1 MRKTQ
6 TLFLLTM
13 LFALSG
19 WLHAQLLQPFK
30 DDVESHADFAQNGLT
45 GWTSLDL
52 DGLNTAGPFQSFP
65 GKGGPLGFIVYNPSQ
80 TDPVN
85 TLPGYDPR
93 SGQKY
98 FASITSWDGPTNDWL
113 ISSEL
118 APHAGGTFSFY
129 AKSAA
134 DFAGLDRFKV
144 AYSTTGSTP
153 ADFTFVNA
161 TPTTTTLN
169 WLRYQFTIP
178 SNAKYIAINCV
189 STAFMMLVDDIE
201 FTPTVLATAPNTI
214 TNFSSQTQ
222 MNSGFQAVFN
232 WTNPTIDN
240 AGNALGSLTGVKVFR
255 GTHPMNLVQI
265 ADIPSAAGQAMTYT
279 DNLPAEGSYMHRFVP
294 YNAAGNGVAYN
305 TPITFFGYETIPGA
319 PRNITFT
326 QNESLQNVI
335 SWDEVNYGQN
345 GGVLQNPVVGY
356 KITRT
361 IGTTTV
367 TLAEMHSSTT
377 FTETTIPPFNLYN
390 YTITA
395 MTSATNA
402 GIPANVSEYSGMNA
416 NQASVTS
423 GNVFSNQ
430 PFELSRGSIISQSI
444 YTPAEIG
451 ESGLITSISYFGDLG
466 ANTTARYKIYMSTT
480 NRNTF
485 GTTTNNA
492 VWEYFGNQKL
502 LFDGNIEF
510 VAGRNATTIE
520 FDQPFYYDASSNQ
533 NVIITI
539 VKPLLANPPSFSPQD
554 FANTPV
560 EGMRTYYSVGYSVDL
575 SVVTSQP
582 AAWTLEEVI
591 TIPSIVVE
599 KTTDFASVSGTVT
612 LVGAETPLEGV
623 TITITPQGNGF
634 QTETTLTATNGTYS
648 IPALLPG
655 NYVIKFSKDTYN
667 TVQTEFS
674 IAANE
679 ELTLDAALEN
689 AIAISISGTVVDVNG
704 NGLEGINLNLSGY
717 SEFSTLSDA
726 SGNYTLEAYADK
738 DYELEAS
745 HPLFISETV
754 TFTSESNDHTIDPI
768 TLELALNK
776 PGNVVAV
783 NNDGVGEVEWRV
795 PVGQYNET
803 MLGWGSFITTGDAWG
818 NGGDP
823 FIAAARFETS
833 DLQAKLTEGAELTH
847 VKVYFANNAN
857 AIIRIY
863 EGANASELIHSQ
875 PVNIETEDWY
885 VIELSQS
892 IAIDF
897 TKELWIG
904 VEFLSGQYGAY
915 PIGLDDGPNA
925 PLRKGSMKYED
936 GVWAGMSLTNKNWNI
951 YGIAHNTMEA
961 DPAGYKVYRSPAA
974 EENWTEL
981 TSAPITATTY
991 NDATLDAAAPNMY
1004 KYGVEAIYGDN
1015 LISPKGISN
1024 EIEHNMFFD
1033 FTLNLDTDF
1042 GSAEGAYVSVWNDE
1056 NFAEAFVPAS
1066 GSVTMNQ
1073 LMYGNYNV
1081 RVELDNYEIAELT
1094 NVVVEEGS
1102 NVTVPLN
1109 LLKVQPSN
1117 LTADVE
1123 ENSAT
1128 LDWTLHD
1135 TFTEK
1140 FERYA
1145 DFERQTIGNYIMRDL
1160 DGLET
1165 YTYNN
1170 FNWPNAG
1177 SPMAFMVFNPHATTP
1192 PVLSIDPYS
1201 GRRLLTGFAGPDGAN
1216 NDWFII
1222 PAGSGEFSFQAA
1234 SLTNEMLERMRVLYS
1249 TTGTEVSDF
1258 TAFGGQVNVP
1268 VGWTQYDFEAP
1279 EGTKYVAI
1287 NFVSNDSYILKI
1299 DDLTY
1304 EKEYNHALYYRVYL
1318 DGVLVADNLT
1328 EMTYLLDGLI
1338 TQPTHVAE
1346 VEAVYGS
1353 GNSEKTEIIISRLN
1367 TVDPELSEF
1376 AIYPNPSSGKFWLKV
1391 DKKASVKIFDLNGRL
1406 LYTGEKEAGT
1416 SMMEQNFSAGTYII
1430 QVQTEKGTTSKKLIF
1445 K

>member
-1 MRKTQ
+1 MKKTQ
-6 TLFLLTM
+6 RLFLLTM

-19 WLHAQLLQPFK
+19 WLHGQLLQPFK
-30 DDVESHADFAQNGLT
+30 DDVESHADFQQNGLV
-45 GWTSLDL
+45 GWTSLDV
-52 DGLNTAGPFQSFP
+52 DGLVTAGPFQSFP

-98 FASITSWDGPTNDWL
+98 FASISSYSGPSNDWL

-118 APHAGGTFSFY
+118 AAHTGGTFSFY

-144 AYSTTGSTP
+144 AYSTTGSNP

-161 TPTTTTLN
+161 TPTTTTMN
-169 WLRYQFTIP
+169 WARYQFTIP
-178 SNAKYIAINCV
+178 NNAKYVAINCV
-189 STAFMMLVDDIE
+189 SQAFMMLVDDIE
-201 FTPTVLATAPNTI
+201 FTPTVAGTAPNTI
-214 TNFSSQTQ
+214 TNFSSETQ

-232 WTNPTIDN
+232 WTNPTLDN
-240 AGNALGSLTGVKVFR
+240 AGNALSSMTGVKVYR
-255 GTHPMNLVQI
+255 GTHPMNLVEI
-265 ADIPSAAGQAMTYT
+265 ANLPSAVGQAMTYT
-279 DNLPAEGSYMHRFVP
+279 DNLPGEGSYTHRFVP
-294 YNAAGNGVAYN
+294 YNASGNGVAYN
-305 TPITFFGYETIPGA
+305 TPITFFGYETVPGA
-319 PRNITFT
+319 PANITFT
-326 QNESLQNVI
+326 QNGSLQTVI
-335 SWDEVNYGQN
+335 SWNEVNYGQN

-361 IGTTTV
+361 LGSSTV
-367 TLAEMHSSTT
+367 TLAEMHTSTT
-377 FTETTIPPFNLYN
+377 FTETTIPAFNLYT

-395 MTSATNA
+395 MTSPTNP
-402 GIPANVSEYSGMNA
+402 GIPAAVPAYSGMNA
-416 NQASVTS
+416 NQVSVTS
-423 GNVFSNQ
+423 GNSPSDQ

-444 YTPAEIG
+444 YKPEEIG
-451 ESGLITSISYFGDLG
+451 GSGLITSISYFGNLG
-466 ANTTARYKIYMSTT
+466 ATSTARYKIYMSTT

-502 LFDGNIEF
+502 LFDGNIQF

-539 VKPLLANPPSFSPQD
+539 VKPLLNNPPSVNPREFY
-554 FANTPV
+554 NTPV
-560 EGMRTYYSVGYSVDL
+560 EGMRTYFSIGYSVDL
-575 SVVTSQP
+575 SVITSQP

-612 LVGAETPLEGV
+612 LFSDGSPMEGV
-623 TITITPQGNGF
+623 TVSITPEDSNAY
-634 QTETTLTATNGTYS
+634 QTETTITNASGGYQ
-648 IPALLPG
+648 IPALIPG
-655 NYVIKFSKDTYN
+655 NYVATFSKNTFN
-667 TVQTEFS
+667 TVEIEFTVTP
-674 IAANE
+674 NQQ
-679 ELTLDAALEN
+679 LVLDAVLDN
-689 AIAISISGTVVDVNG
+689 SLPILISGRVVDVNG
-704 NGLEGINLNLSGY
+704 NGLEGINLNLTGF
-717 SEFSTLSDA
+717 SEFNTVSDA
-726 SGNYTLEAYADK
+726 AGNFTLEAFADK
-738 DYELEAS
+738 QYELEAA

-754 TFTSESNDHTIDPI
+754 TFTSEDNDHTIDTI

-783 NNDGVGEVEWRV
+783 NNEGVGEVEWRV

-823 FIAAARFETS
+823 FIAGVRFETS
-833 DLQAKLTEGAELTH
+833 DLHAKLTEGAELTH
-847 VKVYFANNAN
+847 VRVYFANNAN
-857 AIIRIY
+857 AVIKIF
-863 EGANASELIHSQ
+863 EGPNAEQLVHSQ
-875 PVNIETEDWY
+875 PVSIPSEDWY
-885 VIELSQS
+885 VIELTQS
-892 IAIDF
+892 LAIDF

-904 VEFLSGQYGAY
+904 VEFLAGQYGAY

-925 PLRKGSMKYED
+925 PGRKGSMKYEN
-936 GVWAGMSLTNKNWNI
+936 GAWLGMSLTNKNWNI
-951 YGIAHNTMEA
+951 YGIANNTMEA
-961 DPAGYKVYRSPAA
+961 DPAGYKVYRSPAT

-981 TSAPITATTY
+981 TPSPITSTTY
-991 NDATLDAAAPNMY
+991 NDTTLNDAAPNMY

-1015 LISPKGISN
+1015 LISEKGISN

-1066 GSVTMNQ
+1066 GSVTLNQ
-1073 LMYGNYNV
+1073 LMHGNYNV
-1081 RVELDNYEIAELT
+1081 RVELNNYEIAELS

-1123 ENSAT
+1123 GNSAR

-1135 TFTEK
+1135 TFTDKIEK
-1140 FERYA
+1140 YA
-1145 DFERQTIGNYIMRDL
+1145 DFERQTIGNYIMKDL
-1160 DGLET
+1160 DGLGT

-1170 FNWPNAG
+1170 FSWPNAG
-1177 SPMAFMVFNPHATTP
+1177 IPMAFMVFNPHATTP
-1192 PVLSIDPYS
+1192 PVNIPSLS
-1201 GRRLLTGFAGPDGAN
+1201 GRRFLTAFAGPDGAN
-1216 NDWFII
+1216 NDWLII
-1222 PAGSGEFSFQAA
+1222 PAGSGEFSFNAA

-1258 TAFGGQVNVP
+1258 TAFGNQITVP
-1268 VGWTQYDFEAP
+1268 ATWTEYSYDAP

-1318 DGVLVADNLT
+1318 DGELVVDNLT
-1328 EMTYLLDGLI
+1328 EMNYLLDGLI
-1338 TQPTHVAE
+1338 TQPTHIAE
-1346 VEAVYGS
+1346 VEAVYNTGA
-1353 GNSEKTEIIISRLN
+1353 SEKTEIIISRLN
-1367 TVDPELSEF
+1367 TEDHNLSEF
-1376 AIYPNPSSGKFWLKV
+1376 AVYPNPSSGKFWLKV
-1391 DKKASVKIFDLNGRL
+1391 DKKAAVKIFDLNGRI
-1406 LYTGEKEAGT
+1406 LYSGEKEAGT
-1416 SMMEQNFSAGTYII
+1416 SMMEQKFSAGTYII
-1430 QVQTEKGTTSKKLIF
+1430 QVQTEKGITSKKLIF